1 MFPAT
6 GNHLEQETHRQY
18 RSLQRFCCKWDRIQL
33 IFTRILIVRKIVP
46 VITVIKDFLISYHLR
61 QNDLSIGPA
70 KNKISFELSFTSY
83 L

>member
-1 MFPAT
+1 MFT
-6 GNHLEQETHRQY
+6 Q
-18 RSLQRFCCKWDRIQL
+18 
-33 IFTRILIVRKIVP
+33 ILIVRKIVP